1 MFVFLIT
8 AAAYA
13 LGMAVPKAEAAFGIN
28 KQINYQGKLMD
39 GSGQPVGDGIYQMQ
53 FKLYNQASGGSHIW
67 SASTTNGL
75 PTGTPA
81 DVAVNVQNGLFTV
94 LLGDTG
100 AGQVPLDID
109 WNNDTIFLGVK
120 IATDT
125 EMVPRKRLT
134 AVPYALNAMMLQ
146 GQYASNTVDIA
157 GGVLFSLNQ
166 TASDSAVATR
176 TALFI
181 ESLGTSNQ
189 FDYLVR
195 MSNGS
200 SDVFTVNR
208 LGNATTTGS
217 FALGGNLSIQG
228 IRLDSVGSNPLTSG
242 AYLVGVYDEF
252 TFSSATTVQAALKDL
267 DTAIGNVSSSA
278 MGLTLQDVTNN
289 GNTTTNPLIF
299 AGGTSTASLY
309 PSAHLTYNLG
319 GQGRRWYEVWTRF
332 VRLGASSWTLG
343 EEAGGDFYI
352 ADDLNGERFKI
363 DGLGNVGIGTSTPSA
378 KLEVE
383 GDSIINGTL
392 QFEGGTSTGN
402 LMPGAHLTYDLGGPG
417 RRWDEIWIRRTRIG
431 TDSWTIE
438 TDFNNTFLISE
449 DSFGNYFAITED
461 GRVGIG
467 TSTPSLFDLEVNGT
481 IGPSQHNL
489 YDLGSLTSSWRNIL
503 ASGTVSSTDAIF
515 GSADI
520 GSLSVTTLTVGSQL
534 DLSELIWTNA
544 TGTNS
549 ILGNLTVTST
559 LSLPNNSVTDAMAS
573 DTLTIGALGNVSAT
587 SINSG
592 VLGNANVVLSLDS
605 FGSITGSL
613 PASQISLA
621 SINTPN
627 NLDLQSY
634 LNMLVANGRAYG
646 GETIQTASGTV
657 MVTAGQGLIA
667 SDPTNPGAN
676 VYYTAWATSSGIS
689 VPFFEWFNIYLHYNA
704 GNPSIVATTT
714 DYSGDW
720 TYYKLA
726 KVYNEGD
733 GYLHI
738 HDERS
743 IETRPINRIVD
754 FLENGVGQIV
764 TDGCII
770 SDVGTRNI
778 AVSQCTNWYAA
789 FERIIPAFDSS
800 GADSFDVYYRNG
812 SGGFVHAHGFTQWNN
827 LNYDNNS
834 GVLQALAG
842 DEYGVHWVYIHEH
855 GSVSL
860 LYGQAAYTDLANA
873 QSARPPDIL
882 PEDFLNSEHAFL
894 IGAIIFKQGQDS
906 VEAIRDLR
914 PVIIDR
920 DGNGAG
926 SGIVNHNDLSGLQ
939 GGQADEYYHLT
950 ASGFNAEN
958 SLNFSSNNGGAFTL
972 LANATTNT
980 KITIHN
986 TFAGTASLDIID
998 GDLLLAS
1005 TTRITNTGAGFL
1017 TNLNLSSNLYVSGTS
1032 LLTTLTVGDVTST
1045 NLFAS
1050 SANFTN
1056 ASAGL
1061 LNATDLFWTN
1071 ATGTNAFMT
1080 KLTGDQASF
1089 TDLTATNA
1097 TFTQLVVMDNTTI
1110 QNLTFSNA
1118 TGGNLVTYGTVSST
1132 YIYVANS
1139 ELGYATAHN
1148 MVVDQ
1153 SLRVGVGDFPIV
1165 GDSVAQFGG
1174 TVDSYLQVN
1183 LQNHS
1188 SGTNAS
1194 GDYIVTA
1201 DIGDDSNY
1209 YVDLGINSSN
1219 YSNPDFSITG
1229 PLDAYLYAN
1238 SANLTIGTATA
1249 SSAILFHAG
1258 GTELTDEVMR
1268 ITADHYVGIGT
1279 STPSH
1284 TLDVDGDGRFT
1295 GLLTLSSATTSEIFW
1310 GDATGTS
1317 LYVTGLARLP
1327 ANTMIGGISVCLL
1340 DGTNCPS
1347 STSPD
1352 LQTVTNTGNTTT
1364 NWIQF
1369 AGGTSTADFWMQ
1381 QGLTVDGY
1389 GDFNDFEFV
1398 NASGTNLVITGFAT
1412 TSYLHSDYA
1421 TLGYATAS
1429 NLWVDQTLRV
1439 GIGNIPIIGD
1449 AVAQFGGNID
1459 SYLQVNI
1466 QNQSSGTGASSDF
1479 VATAD
1484 IGDDENYY
1492 IDLGINSSNYS
1503 DPDFSIMGPL
1513 DGYLYANSANLTIG
1527 TATSGSMIKFHAGGT
1542 EFTDEVMRIT
1552 ADHYVGIGTTTPSH
1566 TLDVDGDG
1574 RFTGLLTLTTATT
1587 SELFWGNA
1595 TGTDLTVT
1603 SIARLP
1609 ANTTIGSKSVCLL
1622 DGTNC
1627 PSGTTPDFQT
1637 VTNTGNTTTHDIQ
1650 FAGGTSTADF
1660 RFQQDV
1666 WIDGNVS
1673 STSALFINA
1682 TGTYVDFMTTGDKPA
1697 YFEGRLF
1704 YDKSQTALSYYNEV
1718 SEMTVNL
1725 AEESIIK
1732 VYNDTGSV
1740 ITNGQV
1746 VYITG
1751 ADNDG
1756 HPTIELAS
1764 AASSS
1769 TARIMGMATHDIGI
1783 GDHGYITRFGKVH
1796 FLDTSSFASGTSL
1809 YLSAVT
1815 PGYYTAT
1822 RPESPGITVE
1832 IGVVVQSHA
1841 TEGIILVSLGSPRN
1855 GRISEG
1861 GVVFGTSNDFMTDD
1875 ADNFYWNNTSN
1886 RLGLG
1891 TDNPSS
1897 TLHVVGTTQV
1907 QGIQFTHATGNS
1919 MNISGLIVSDT
1930 LTVNTATSSNLI
1942 WTNATGTSLRVTGP
1956 TRLSSDTRINGILPC
1971 LADGTNC
1978 PSAAAAN
1985 LQTVTNAGNTTTHDI
2000 QFAGGTSTAD
2010 FRFQSDVWIDGNV
2023 SSTSA
2028 LFINATGTN
2037 LALLGYI
2044 NSNLSPAI
2052 TDAYTL
2058 GDATHRWQ
2066 GLVVNYVTS
2075 TNILATGYV
2084 SSSAMY
2090 INGLAVTTSVPTL
2103 NQVTTQG
2110 NVTANAIQFGEGT
2123 STGSILPG
2131 TTDLYN
2137 LGSANLRWN
2146 NIYGNTLFVG
2156 TSTPWSIT
2164 EGIDNAFSISNNGSE
2179 KARFTSEGSLFVGT
2193 TAYTGGLGATFIPNG
2208 NEILANGDIG
2218 AMGSVYA
2225 GTSFRAGTT
2234 STVYSKSSLYKQ
2246 DGGDY
2251 LFQFANVAA
2260 TPELISSFE
2269 LSFPPA
2275 DWSTGGNANWIQ
2287 DASTSTQGT
2296 YSATNGDVSDN
2307 QISWIE
2313 TNYTFSSDGLLEF
2326 DWRVSSEATYDYL
2339 MVCIDSAASCS
2350 NGGGGYYTRI
2360 SGETNWATVSIPI
2373 TAGTHNLRWAYD
2385 KDVSISNGSDAGWV
2399 DNVRFSPY
2407 SGQNWRF
2414 YTANTERLT
2423 VAYSGNVGI
2432 GIGSPTAKLDI
2443 NGDTKAR
2450 GNITVTP
2457 APSKTEVAWTTT
2469 NKTTT
2474 GIESVRSL
2482 INFNGYLYAG
2492 QGDGAGDGDIQ
2503 VCNPAGGG
2511 DTTLCDNVADWSA
2524 SYSTAAYSQ
2533 VLTMIVYKGRLYA
2546 GLGNGAGL
2554 GDVLVCDPTITGDVN
2569 VCDAGD
2575 WSDAAFPA
2583 GPNRINQF
2591 IVHNGY
2597 LYAANDTGVSGSASV
2612 AMCNPAGG
2620 GTATACDNSADWTN
2634 VTLPIAYEEAN
2645 TLVSYLNTMYVFVG
2659 NSLDDS
2665 DFFYCNASL
2674 AGNADMCDAAGD
2686 WVRPFDNTA
2695 GTYEGSYS
2703 ANVYNGYLYVG
2714 RGSSNGDGDLLR
2726 CEPQA
2731 AGDDTLC
2738 DNAADFTTA
2747 IDNPNGFTR
2756 IAVLTNYDGSMFI
2769 GNEGSTN
2776 NGDIYE
2782 FTGSNYKI
2790 SDVATG
2796 LEATYA
2802 FAELNGVLYAGRG
2815 NSNGDGQVYYYQ
2827 KARESSYALK
2837 MEAGSST
2844 GSMWFS
2850 SESFNYQGAGT
2861 AYEAQTGA
2869 FKFSHGLITEA
2880 GAYDLAEMYPTLDA
2894 SIGAG
2899 DVVVL
2904 DAENEGYVKRSESIY
2919 ENSLLG
2925 VVSAK
2930 PGFLLSGKEKGK
2942 DLRAIALVGRVP
2954 VKVSLENGEI
2964 AVGDPLTSASIPGYA
2979 MKATKP
2985 GMIIGRAMEAFTSS
2999 TWDVR
3004 RVTNDVQTDM
3014 VMMVVQSGYYFGSEE
3029 TSLGQIAGFLGET
3042 TSTQIIQQAFDGDEY
3057 AIEQVAGGIVNP
3069 QYADGSALN
3078 DVALAQLDVLIVKT
3092 AALVAGDLT
3101 VGGNTKLAGR
3111 VIVSNDTAG
3120 VVDLPAGDDFV
3131 EIKFANPFETV
3142 PVVVVTP
3149 ESDAQEYFSPWMG
3162 KFRIAKKTINGFR
3175 IEVDEGACQDP
3186 NNCGRTMKFNWIAVG
3201 VLNQKSA
3208 DSTSTSLTTSTSEQ
3222 VLIPDDVVT
3231 ENDDQP
3237 AEEYLSGTDAPDE
3250 EIVLEGGQADQGLP
3264 TDTAD
3269 ESGEV
3274 NQNDEVQEVT
3284 KIDEAEQVTEE
3295 LVIEVIDNEQIGE
3308 VVILTEENNT
3318 NN

>member
-13 LGMAVPKAEAAFGIN
+13 LGMAVPKAQAAFGIN

-94 LLGDTG
+94 LLGDTV

-352 ADDLNGERFKI
+352 ADDLNGERFRI

-646 GETIQTASGTV
+646 GETIQTASGTL
-657 MVTAGQGLIA
+657 MVTAGEGLIA
-667 SDPTNPGAN
+667 SDPTNPGAT
-676 VYYTAWATSSGIS
+676 VYYTSWATSTGIN
-689 VPFFEWFNIYLHYNA
+689 VPLFEWLNIYVHYNS
-704 GNPSIVATTT
+704 GSPVIVATTT
-714 DYSGDW
+714 DYAGDW
-720 TYYKLA
+720 TYYSLA
-726 KVYNEGD
+726 KVYNHGD
-733 GYLHI
+733 GNLHI

-743 IETRPINRIVD
+743 IETRPINRIID
-754 FLENGVGQIV
+754 FLENGVGQVV
-764 TDGCII
+764 TEGCIV
-770 SDVGTRNI
+770 SATGTRGI
-778 AVSQCTNWYAA
+778 AVSQCINWYASYERTISA
-789 FERIIPAFDSS
+789 FNTGD
-800 GADSFDVYYRNG
+800 GDKFDVYYLNG
-812 SGGFVHAHGFTQWNN
+812 IGGYINVHDYSQWDN
-827 LNYDNNS
+827 LYYDDNS
-834 GVLQALAG
+834 GTLQAIG
-842 DEYGVHWVYIHEH
+842 PGEFGVHWVYRHEH

-860 LYGQAAYTDLANA
+860 VYGRDSYTDLAEA
-873 QSARPPDIL
+873 SSVSAPVNL
-882 PEDFLNSEHAFL
+882 PADFLDQEHAFL
-894 IGAIIFKQGQDS
+894 IGAIIFEQGTD
-906 VEAIRDLR
+906 VPAAIRDLR
-914 PVIIDR
+914 PVLVSR
-920 DGNGAG
+920 DGSSGGG
-926 SGIVNHNDLSGLQ
+926 SSSISNHNDLSGLQ
-939 GGQADEYYHLT
+939 GGSSGQYYHLSAT
-950 ASGFNAEN
+950 GFNAGN
-958 SLNFSSNNGGAFTL
+958 SLYFSSNNGGAFSL

-980 KITIHN
+980 KITIN
-986 TFAGTASLDIID
+986 NAYAGTASLDIIE

-1005 TTRITNTGAGFL
+1005 TTRITNAGAAFF

-1061 LNATDLFWTN
+1061 FNATELFWTN
-1071 ATGTNAFMT
+1071 ATGTSAFIT
-1080 KLTGDQASF
+1080 KLTGYQASF
-1089 TDLTATNA
+1089 TDLVATNA

-1347 STSPD
+1347 STSPN
-1352 LQTVTNTGNTTT
+1352 LQTVTNTGNATT

-1381 QGLTVDGY
+1381 Q
-1389 GDFNDFEFV
+1389 
-1398 NASGTNLVITGFAT
+1398 NLIV
-1412 TSYLHSDYA
+1412 S
-1421 TLGYATAS
+1421 
-1429 NLWVDQTLRV
+1429 
-1439 GIGNIPIIGD
+1439 
-1449 AVAQFGGNID
+1449 
-1459 SYLQVNI
+1459 
-1466 QNQSSGTGASSDF
+1466 
-1479 VATAD
+1479 
-1484 IGDDENYY
+1484 
-1492 IDLGINSSNYS
+1492 
-1503 DPDFSIMGPL
+1503 
-1513 DGYLYANSANLTIG
+1513 
-1527 TATSGSMIKFHAGGT
+1527 
-1542 EFTDEVMRIT
+1542 
-1552 ADHYVGIGTTTPSH
+1552 
-1566 TLDVDGDG
+1566 
-1574 RFTGLLTLTTATT
+1574 
-1587 SELFWGNA
+1587 
-1595 TGTDLTVT
+1595 
-1603 SIARLP
+1603 
-1609 ANTTIGSKSVCLL
+1609 
-1622 DGTNC
+1622 
-1627 PSGTTPDFQT
+1627 
-1637 VTNTGNTTTHDIQ
+1637 
-1650 FAGGTSTADF
+1650 
-1660 RFQQDV
+1660 
-1666 WIDGNVS
+1666 GNVS

-1682 TGTYVDFMTTGDKPA
+1682 TGTYIDFINTGDKPA

-1704 YDKSQTALSYYNEV
+1704 YDQLDTSLAYYNEV
-1718 SEMTVNL
+1718 SGVTVNI

-1751 ADNDG
+1751 ADNDS

-1855 GRISEG
+1855 GRISDG

-1875 ADNFYWNNTSN
+1875 ADNFYWNNTSK

-1978 PSAAAAN
+1978 PSAAAAT

-2000 QFAGGTSTAD
+2000 QFAGGTSTAN

-2052 TDAYTL
+2052 TDTYTL

-2075 TNILATGYV
+2075 TNVLATGYV
-2084 SSSAMY
+2084 SSSAIY
-2090 INGLAVTTSVPTL
+2090 INGQAVTTSVPTL

-2110 NVTANAIQFGEGT
+2110 NVTANAIQFGGGT
-2123 STGSILPG
+2123 STG
-2131 TTDLYN
+2131 DLYLQQNLNVLGQTVFGNASGTNLTLSNFWSLFTSTTNALFINATGTNFALTGKVNSDLIPMINETYDLGSINYRWKDLFAANADFTNVTTTNFIVTGNVN
-2137 LGSANLRWN
+2137 LGSTSGTVVLQSDF
-2146 NIYGNTLFVG
+2146 NIESSAATAGVPWTNTNA
-2156 TSTPWSIT
+2156 TST
-2164 EGIDNAFSISNNGSE
+2164 N
-2179 KARFTSEGSLFVGT
+2179 
-2193 TAYTGGLGATFIPNG
+2193 
-2208 NEILANGDIG
+2208 
-2218 AMGSVYA
+2218 
-2225 GTSFRAGTT
+2225 
-2234 STVYSKSSLYKQ
+2234 
-2246 DGGDY
+2246 
-2251 LFQFANVAA
+2251 
-2260 TPELISSFE
+2260 
-2269 LSFPPA
+2269 
-2275 DWSTGGNANWIQ
+2275 
-2287 DASTSTQGT
+2287 
-2296 YSATNGDVSDN
+2296 
-2307 QISWIE
+2307 
-2313 TNYTFSSDGLLEF
+2313 
-2326 DWRVSSEATYDYL
+2326 
-2339 MVCIDSAASCS
+2339 
-2350 NGGGGYYTRI
+2350 
-2360 SGETNWATVSIPI
+2360 
-2373 TAGTHNLRWAYD
+2373 
-2385 KDVSISNGSDAGWV
+2385 
-2399 DNVRFSPY
+2399 
-2407 SGQNWRF
+2407 
-2414 YTANTERLT
+2414 
-2423 VAYSGNVGI
+2423 
-2432 GIGSPTAKLDI
+2432 
-2443 NGDTKAR
+2443 
-2450 GNITVTP
+2450 
-2457 APSKTEVAWTTT
+2457 
-2469 NKTTT
+2469 
-2474 GIESVRSL
+2474 IESVRSL
-2482 INFNGYLYAG
+2482 TVFNDYLYAG
-2492 QGDGAGDGDIQ
+2492 QGDGAGDGDIIM
-2503 VCNPAGGG
+2503 CDPTIGGNPDICDLAQEWSSSYNNA
-2511 DTTLCDNVADWSA
+2511 TASRVNTLLS
-2524 SYSTAAYSQ
+2524 
-2533 VLTMIVYKGRLYA
+2533 YKGRLYA
-2546 GLGNGAGL
+2546 GEGDGPGL
-2554 GDVLVCDPTITGDVN
+2554 GQVRYCRPELTGN
-2569 VCDAGD
+2569 SAMCESGD
-2575 WSDAAFPA
+2575 WASASFPA
-2583 GPNRINQF
+2583 GPYRVSQLISM
-2591 IVHNGY
+2591 HNV
-2597 LYAANDTGVSGSASV
+2597 LYAANDDGVTGNAAV
-2612 AMCNPAGG
+2612 AVCNPGNAGAS
-2620 GTATACDNSADWTN
+2620 TDCDNAADWTN
-2634 VTLPIAYEEAN
+2634 VTLPVTIYEEVP
-2645 TLVSYLNTMYVFVG
+2645 TLNVFNNRLYAFTG
-2659 NSLDDS
+2659 NSTGDNDIFVCTPNAGGSAEYCDVSADWARALNNSGVDS
-2665 DFFYCNASL
+2665 IESSAVYNGFMFFGTGNDASEGDLWSCDPSL
-2674 AGNADMCDAAGD
+2674 AGD
-2686 WVRPFDNTA
+2686 R
-2695 GTYEGSYS
+2695 
-2703 ANVYNGYLYVG
+2703 LI
-2714 RGSSNGDGDLLR
+2714 
-2726 CEPQA
+2726 
-2731 AGDDTLC
+2731 C
-2738 DNAADFTTA
+2738 DNATDLTLIYDSATMNRMTA
-2747 IDNPNGFTR
+2747 MM
-2756 IAVLTNYDGSMFI
+2756 AYSGSLYF
-2769 GNEGSTN
+2769 GGEGPTGD
-2776 NGDIYE
+2776 GDIYE
-2782 FTGSNYKI
+2782 YYVSYTSTSHPTAVF
-2790 SDVATG
+2790 
-2796 LEATYA
+2796 EATYA
-2802 FAELNGVLYAGRG
+2802 FAQYKGYLYAGRG
-2815 NSNGDGQVYYYQ
+2815 NATGKGQVWYYRKSKGASGKIQ
-2827 KARESSYALK
+2827 MTAADTV
-2837 MEAGSST
+2837 GSF
-2844 GSMWFS
+2844 WFDE
-2850 SESFNYQGAGT
+2850 ESFNGLGEGAVEEYSKGS
-2861 AYEAQTGA
+2861 
-2869 FKFSHGLITEA
+2869 FKFSHGIITDA
-2880 GAYDLAEMYPTLDA
+2880 GAYDLAEVYPTMDSTLQ
-2894 SIGAG
+2894 AG
-2899 DVVVL
+2899 DVVAL
-2904 DAENEGYVKRSESIY
+2904 DEANYGMVRKSTLPY
-2919 ENSLLG
+2919 EQKVLG
-2925 VVSAK
+2925 VVSSK
-2930 PGFLLSGKEKGK
+2930 PGFTLSGPQDG
-2942 DLRAIALVGRVP
+2942 DSRAIALIGRVP
-2954 VKVSLENGEI
+2954 VKISTENGEI
-2964 AVGDPLTSASIPGYA
+2964 KVGDPLTSATMPGYA

-2985 GMIIGRAMEAFTSS
+2985 GMIIGRAMEDFVSGEYS
-2999 TWDVR
+2999 TTTESLTIATGTIR
-3004 RVTNDVQTDM
+3004 
-3014 VMMVVQSGYYFGSEE
+3014 MVVQSGYYFGSEE

-3149 ESDAQEYFSPWMG
+3149 ESDAQEYFSPWLG

-3201 VLNQKSA
+3201 VLNQKTA
-3208 DSTSTSLTTSTSEQ
+3208 VSTSTSLTTSTSEQ

-3237 AEEYLSGTDAPDE
+3237 AEEYLSGDDAPDE